1 MTNAVP
7 FAYDVPPQFGALRQ
21 GEILTGIC
29 EYRPRL
35 APIAQTHQTGVDVV
49 PIHHPYMIIMT
60 ADCDL
65 DWDFKARF
73 ANQQAEEFY
82 DDEVILQHEA
92 LPAIIPH
99 ILLCEVY
106 DSAAVRARVPAS
118 DIWKRIR
125 QNQDER
131 YHYFQAT
138 SIGEPSIDQLSDVC
152 LDFKKTLALPTQ
164 SIYNG
169 ICAHGIHRFAIVPP
183 IYIHDLMHRFYGFL
197 SRVGLP

>member
-1 MTNAVP
+1 MTNAVA
-7 FAYDVPPQFGALRQ
+7 FAYETPPQLGALRQ
-21 GEILTGIC
+21 GEILAGIY
-29 EYRPRL
+29 EYRPRIP
-35 APIAQTHQTGVDVV
+35 AMQQTVSTTVDVL
-49 PIHHPYMIIMT
+49 PIRHPRMIVMT

-73 ANQQAEEFY
+73 PDHHVIECCV
-82 DDEVILQHEA
+82 DEVLLQQEA

-106 DSAAVRARVPAS
+106 ESANVRARVPAS
-118 DIWKRIR
+118 DLWKRIR

-131 YHYFQAT
+131 YHYFHTAP
-138 SIGEPSIDQLSDVC
+138 IGKPSTGELSDIC

-164 SIYNG
+164 SLYNG
-169 ICAHGIHRFAIVPP
+169 ISARGITRVALVPP

>member
-1 MTNAVP
+1 MP
-7 FAYDVPPQFGALRQ
+7 FTYEVPPQVGAIRQ

-35 APIAQTHQTGVDVV
+35 APIAQTHQTAVDVV

-73 ANQQAEEFY
+73 ANQEVVESY
-82 DDEVILQHEA
+82 DDEVILQQEA
-92 LPAIIPH
+92 MAAIIPH

-106 DSAAVRARVPAS
+106 DSTAVRARVPAS
-118 DIWKRIR
+118 NLWKRIR

-131 YHYFQAT
+131 YHYFEAA
-138 SIGEPSIDQLSDVC
+138 SIGESMSEQLPDIC

-164 SIYNG
+164 SLYNG
-169 ICAHGIHRFAIVPP
+169 ICARGIKRFAVVPP